1 MSEEQPAVYVDS
13 PETFQAA
20 MKAVGMYYEVTDWL
34 RDHGVETLAQAYNKV
49 EDPTTMLSLIEVC
62 GVVVQRDQY
71 VAFAADCAEHVL
83 PIWLA
88 RFPDDHRPEEAIKA
102 ARSGDD
108 SFARAAY
115 HSAFDASM
123 KAAALANTTDDHAYF
138 AASDAADAAAYAAFS
153 SFANKPATASS
164 FAETASGA
172 AHTSVTYAVNAVY
185 EAAKYSST
193 PKRTKTPK
201 ARKAAD
207 AEMRWQMECFRRW
220 F

>member
-1 MSEEQPAVYVDS
+1 MVYVDS
-13 PETFQAA
+13 PENFQAA

-34 RDHGVETLAQAYNKV
+34 RDHGVETLVQAYNKV
-49 EDPTTMLSLIEVC
+49 EDPTTMLNLIEAC

-71 VAFAADCAEHVL
+71 VGFAADCAEHVL

-108 SFARAAY
+108 SFAQAAY

-123 KAAALANTTDDHAYF
+123 EAAALSNTTDVYF
-138 AASDAADAAAYAAFS
+138 AADDAAYAAAYAAFS

-164 FAETASGA
+164 FAETAAWA
-172 AHTSVTYAVNAVY
+172 AHTSVTYAVSAVY
-185 EAAKYSST
+185 EATKYSST

-207 AEMRWQMECFRRW
+207 DEKRWQMECFRRW